1 MRFRHVSIL
10 IRRRSRTEAAV
21 LRIVRHALELKK
33 DVLLLNIGPTRADA
47 LGIEKIEYKSGDILG
62 DAARIV
68 L

>member
-1 MRFRHVSIL
+1 MCAIL
-10 IRRRSRTEAAV
+10 ALTIHPHSKIG
-21 LRIVRHALELKK
+21 LIRIVRHALELKK